1 MLRALSC
8 YGSSCFGDQGKTLSA
23 NLNDIEIFVEFFNI
37 QLNATSF
44 VAERIRESADGPEV
58 VKLQDALFQIQSGI
72 KQAAHHSI
80 LSVLKLSVKLLDE
93 HAASEK
99 KKDVRTDIQ
108 KQLAALK
115 AWANELVN
123 IRTKC
128 SVPLAAL
135 KGEQVDAF
143 RKVHQQSIE
152 WKRQNRD
159 KSLPEFEGF
168 EKFSASFKKIPF
180 DERMSVRTT
189 YTRRCITEL
198 AEFFSLQG
206 AYFEVLVRAEW
217 PKE

>member
-1 MLRALSC
+1 MFRQSGLILRALSC

-108 KQLAALK
+108 KQLAAHK
-115 AWANELVN
+115 EWANELVN

-135 KGEQVDAF
+135 KGKQVAAF
-143 RKVHQQSIE
+143 RKVHQQSI
-152 WKRQNRD
+152 
-159 KSLPEFEGF
+159 
-168 EKFSASFKKIPF
+168 
-180 DERMSVRTT
+180 
-189 YTRRCITEL
+189 
-198 AEFFSLQG
+198 
-206 AYFEVLVRAEW
+206 
-217 PKE
+217 